1 MFYLKRTSS
10 TKYAYAKL
18 SKCNTKYSAI
28 EKGWYFYWNKVML
41 RVDYGKN
48 MNPVWN
54 YLLAEII
61 KIPRSTSQILEL
73 MLVNQEM
80 V

>member
-1 MFYLKRTSS
+1 MFYLTRTSS

-18 SKCNTKYSAI
+18 SKFNTKYSTI
-28 EKGWYFYWNKVML
+28 EKGWYFYWNLTMP

-54 YLLAEII
+54 HLLAQIV
-61 KIPRSTSQILEL
+61 KTPRSTS
-73 MLVNQEM
+73 
-80 V
+80 